1 MSIKHPIVSV
11 TGSSGAGTSS
21 VRQTFEN
28 IFRREH
34 VKAAVVQGDAFHR
47 YDRCG
52 MEEAATKAAKRGDHN
67 FSHFGI
73 EANLFGELEQL
84 FRTYSETGEG
94 KTRLYVHDA
103 EEQRATGAPI
113 GTFTPWTKIDP
124 DTDLLLYEGLH
135 GAIKTETVDVAQH
148 ADLKVGVVPVI
159 NLEWIQKIQRDRA
172 ERGYTTEEVTQAI
185 LRRMPDYVQYICP
198 QFTQTDINFQRIPT
212 VDTSNPFIARWIPT
226 PDESM
231 VIIRFKEPRGIDFAY
246 LLSMLHDSFMSRAN
260 SIVIPGS
267 KLDLAM
273 QLILTPLI
281 LQLVERRRR
290 VL

>member
-1 MSIKHPIVSV
+1 
-11 TGSSGAGTSS
+11 
-21 VRQTFEN
+21 VRQTFEQ
-28 IFRREH
+28 IFRREQ
-34 VKAAVVQGDAFHR
+34 VKAAFVQGDAFHR
-47 YDRCG
+47 YDRCD
-52 MEEAATKAAKRGDHN
+52 MEKAMKAAAKRGNHN
-67 FSHFGI
+67 FSHFGA
-73 EANLFGELEQL
+73 EANLLEELEQL
-84 FRTYSETGEG
+84 FKVYGETGKG
-94 KTRLYVHDA
+94 KTRLYIHDA
-103 EEQRATGAPI
+103 DEQRATGAPI
-113 GTFTPWTKIDP
+113 GTFTPWTDIDP

-135 GAIKTETVDVAQH
+135 GAIKTETVDVARH
-148 ADLKVGVVPVI
+148 ADLRIGVVPVI